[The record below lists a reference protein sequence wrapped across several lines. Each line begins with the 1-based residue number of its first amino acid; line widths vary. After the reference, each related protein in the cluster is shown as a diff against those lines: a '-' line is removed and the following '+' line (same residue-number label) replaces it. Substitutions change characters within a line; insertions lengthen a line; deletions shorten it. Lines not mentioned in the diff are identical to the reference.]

1 MMRAADPARL
11 WHDAALTVG
20 GPVTSLCFRRAPRA
34 ALVAALALSACQ
46 GELDVSWDAPGCTN
60 VDFDE
65 ELVSALEVEII
76 DADIVARR
84 TGVEQPCDAVFDPS
98 VSVKG
103 TEIVIEEVWIEG
115 EPGAC
120 GDVCFDPTV
129 TIADPKRGSWTVL
142 WFVEGESAAF
152 DNAQITVD

>member
-1 MMRAADPARL
+1 MHRPL
-11 WHDAALTVG
+11 L
-20 GPVTSLCFRRAPRA
+20 
-34 ALVAALALSACQ
+34 LSACQ

-65 ELVSALEVEII
+65 ELVSTLEVEII

-103 TEIVIEEVWIEG
+103 LITAPGTRTYQVWYRN
-115 EPGAC
+115 A
-120 GDVCFDPTV
+120 
-129 TIADPKRGSWTVL
+129 
-142 WFVEGESAAF
+142 AAF
-152 DNAQITVD
+152 CTASTFNLSNGVSIVWHL